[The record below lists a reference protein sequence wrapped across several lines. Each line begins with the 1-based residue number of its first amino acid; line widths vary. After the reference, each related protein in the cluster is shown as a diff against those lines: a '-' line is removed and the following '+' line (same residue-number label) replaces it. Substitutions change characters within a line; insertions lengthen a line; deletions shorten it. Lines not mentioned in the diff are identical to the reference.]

1 MTTTKC
7 KVGGCTTFPPPVL
20 YEQRLCLEHYLADIH
35 DRTHAF
41 ARQLASQ
48 ETTTELESAIVQF
61 VVLTAA
67 KIAVIGTQNPP
78 QEQLLRGKLLNAM
91 LLLADL
97 RERAERNEKQEET
110 R

>member
-1 MTTTKC
+1 M
-7 KVGGCTTFPPPVL
+7 
-20 YEQRLCLEHYLADIH
+20 
-35 DRTHAF
+35 
-41 ARQLASQ
+41 
-48 ETTTELESAIVQF
+48 QF

-78 QEQLLRGKLLNAM
+78 QDQLLRGKLLNAM

-97 RERAERNEKQEET
+97 RERVEKNEEKEEA

>member
-1 MTTTKC
+1 MAYLPKLVPRRMACQQPPLQC
-7 KVGGCTTFPPPVL
+7 KP
-20 YEQRLCLEHYLADIH
+20 
-35 DRTHAF
+35 
-41 ARQLASQ
+41 ARHQPLSSEQLANQ
-48 ETTTELESAIVQF
+48 ETTTELEPAIVQF

-78 QEQLLRGKLLNAM
+78 QDQLLRGKLLNAM

-97 RERAERNEKQEET
+97 RERVEKNEGKKEA

>member
-41 ARQLASQ
+41 ARQLANQ
-48 ETTTELESAIVQF
+48 ETTTELEPAIVQF
-61 VVLTAA
+61 VGGTVDRAL
-67 KIAVIGTQNPP
+67 AVTREMLEITWAQNPALTLP
-78 QEQLLRGKLLNAM
+78 CLH
-91 LLLADL
+91 
-97 RERAERNEKQEET
+97 
-110 R
+110 

>member
-1 MTTTKC
+1 MTKC
-7 KVGGCTTFPPPVL
+7 KVGGCTTPPPPVL

-48 ETTTELESAIVQF
+48 ETTTELEAALVQF
-61 VVLTAA
+61 VVLAAA

-78 QEQLLRGKLLNAM
+78 QDQLLRGKLLNAM

-97 RERAERNEKQEET
+97 RERAEKNEKQ
-110 R
+110 